1 MCVDM
6 LHGVRVF
13 CMCVC
18 MCSVVLRWMYIGVC
32 GYAAWCESVLYVCV
46 CVCVVWCYIG
56 VCGYAAWCEVDVYR
70 CVWICCMV

>member
-18 MCSVVLRWMYIGVC
+18 VCSVVLRWMYIGVC

-46 CVCVVWCYIG
+46 CVCVVWC
-56 VCGYAAWCEVDVYR
+56 
-70 CVWICCMV
+70 